1 MKLWRQMGVLGL
13 LVSLAAAQATPG
25 RATEVKDLQVKQQGG
40 DVRVEVRL
48 SSGVRP
54 SIETAV
60 NPDRLVLIL
69 PGTIADAR
77 QKRIAVHASG
87 VRAVRMGLYSADPP
101 VTRVVVDLDT
111 ALPYTLSTRGDTV
124 ILRVQ
129 SPAAAKR
136 RTGAPAPAASASV
149 LGSVF
154 NRPKPLPQPDA
165 STTAGAS
172 AIPVP
177 PSLPPLQSPASQS
190 QPASSTRSAPS
201 AAHPNFGS
209 LQQGVVNPGMGSPG
223 TGTVPPVAG
232 AQIGTLDAGFDQT
245 AAKSSNPAISQA
257 ATVGTF
263 ANSGQPGSSEAANP
277 AASAQVA
284 AVPVP
289 APPAATSP
297 VQPAHPTAPGTN
309 TTTPNSA
316 ALPPTSSAGF
326 TSIPPQ
332 GSTASVPE
340 NQPSSIH
347 SDSSG
352 STGQA
357 VEAADGDSAKSG
369 VPKDAVIPELAARAN
384 PDFRIAFR
392 VKYVASGAAYLDGG
406 RAAGLAEGMKL
417 VVRDT
422 PGGVIATP
430 ATTPANQLVVRGTP
444 ENKSGSPESAAPSSP
459 EPADPTIVAELE
471 VISVA
476 ETSAVTDIH
485 DPKRDVKAGD
495 LAYLSS
501 AEQDALVQKSAL
513 SSTRKYPTVVAFTEG
528 DTLDDEVRAEV
539 PRPPMPSVNRARGR
553 IGLDYLGTISH
564 GSGGGTSSDL
574 GLVTR
579 IDMTRIGATYW
590 TASGYWR
597 GRLSSSSYTGQQTI
611 QDLINRTYHLSLTY
625 DNPNSP
631 WVAGFGRM
639 YLPWATSLD
648 TIDGGYFGRRLG
660 HGATLGVFLGST
672 PDPTSYSYNPDQEIT
687 GSFINF
693 EGGSFDHFK
702 YTSTSGAGVS
712 MLSWAVQNPFIFF
725 ENGLY
730 YKRVFSLYD
739 AVQFDSPTGNQAVS
753 APGFGMGRNF
763 LTARYMPHPR
773 IEFNASYNYF
783 RDLPTFDPTLIGTGL
798 LDKFLFQGLSGGV
811 RVAVLKQVWLYT
823 DIGKSDRTG
832 DPTSSL
838 NQLYGIT
845 FDRIP
850 WVKLRADAHYS
861 KFDSSFGSGNYEAV
875 SLTRS
880 LNDSMFLQLLAGDQ
894 TFASQYTSNTQSKF
908 LTTNLDFN
916 IGMHYFLQGGFTIS
930 RGATMDYDQYM
941 FTLGYRFD
949 TKRFKAQ

>member
-1 MKLWRQMGVLGL
+1 MKLWQHMGVLGL

-25 RATEVKDLQVKQQGG
+25 RTAEVKDLQVKQQGG
-40 DVRVEVRL
+40 DVMIEVRL
-48 SSGVRP
+48 SSGVRA

-77 QKRIAVHASG
+77 QKRIPVHASG

-101 VTRVVVDLDT
+101 VTRVVVDLDS
-111 ALPYTLSTRGDTV
+111 ALPYTLSTQGDAV
-124 ILRVQ
+124 ILLVQ
-129 SPAAAKR
+129 SPAAAKK

-177 PSLPPLQSPASQS
+177 TSLPPLQFPASQS
-190 QPASSTRSAPS
+190 QSASSTRSAPS

-232 AQIGTLDAGFDQT
+232 AQTGTQDAGFDQT
-245 AAKSSNPAISQA
+245 AAKSSNAANAQA

-284 AVPVP
+284 AVLVP

-297 VQPAHPTAPGTN
+297 VQLAHSTAPSTN
-309 TTTPNSA
+309 TTTSNSA

-326 TSIPPQ
+326 TSVPPQ

-357 VEAADGDSAKSG
+357 VEATDGDSAKSG
-369 VPKDAVIPELAARAN
+369 VPKDAVIPELAARRAN

-430 ATTPANQLVVRGTP
+430 ATTPANQIPGKP
-444 ENKSGSPESAAPSSP
+444 GNKSGAPEGAAPSSP
-459 EPADPTIVAELE
+459 EPVDPTIVAELE

-513 SSTRKYPTVVAFTEG
+513 SSTRKYPTVIAFTEG

-564 GSGGGTSSDL
+564 GPGGGTNSDL

-579 IDMTRIGATYW
+579 LDMTRIGGTYW

-660 HGATLGVFLGST
+660 HGTTLGVFLGST

>member
-1 MKLWRQMGVLGL
+1 ME
-13 LVSLAAAQATPG
+13 AT
-25 RATEVKDLQVKQQGG
+25 
-40 DVRVEVRL
+40 
-48 SSGVRP
+48 
-54 SIETAV
+54 
-60 NPDRLVLIL
+60 
-69 PGTIADAR
+69 
-77 QKRIAVHASG
+77 
-87 VRAVRMGLYSADPP
+87 
-101 VTRVVVDLDT
+101 
-111 ALPYTLSTRGDTV
+111 
-124 ILRVQ
+124 
-129 SPAAAKR
+129 
-136 RTGAPAPAASASV
+136 
-149 LGSVF
+149 
-154 NRPKPLPQPDA
+154 
-165 STTAGAS
+165 
-172 AIPVP
+172 
-177 PSLPPLQSPASQS
+177 
-190 QPASSTRSAPS
+190 
-201 AAHPNFGS
+201 
-209 LQQGVVNPGMGSPG
+209 
-223 TGTVPPVAG
+223 
-232 AQIGTLDAGFDQT
+232 
-245 AAKSSNPAISQA
+245 
-257 ATVGTF
+257 
-263 ANSGQPGSSEAANP
+263 
-277 AASAQVA
+277 
-284 AVPVP
+284 
-289 APPAATSP
+289 
-297 VQPAHPTAPGTN
+297 
-309 TTTPNSA
+309 
-316 ALPPTSSAGF
+316 
-326 TSIPPQ
+326 
-332 GSTASVPE
+332 
-340 NQPSSIH
+340 
-347 SDSSG
+347 
-352 STGQA
+352 
-357 VEAADGDSAKSG
+357 DGDSAKSG
-369 VPKDAVIPELAARAN
+369 VPKDAVIPELAARRAN

-430 ATTPANQLVVRGTP
+430 ATTPANQIPGKP
-444 ENKSGSPESAAPSSP
+444 GNKSGAPEGAAPSSP
-459 EPADPTIVAELE
+459 EPVDPTIVAELE

-513 SSTRKYPTVVAFTEG
+513 SSTRKYPTVIAFTEG

-564 GSGGGTSSDL
+564 GPGGGTNSDL

-579 IDMTRIGATYW
+579 LDMTRIGGTYW

-660 HGATLGVFLGST
+660 HGTTLGVFLGST